1 MVNGVWSAFEMARY
15 QQQPAAHKRKSLR
28 ACSETRGCFNHDM
41 INNPAL
47 KIGFTNNYRRW
58 MGEVKFLNQN
68 HFNYR
73 VQRMRKDLCWW
84 DHCRVKATIK
94 ARSAGSEVLIPP
106 GITGSERLSKK
117 RRNVHQA
124 TWKTQFHNIT
134 LIHQRPRWVCLMFGC
149 ISADSS
155 QQVSDRGQALAAV
168 WSSVWSSEL
177 HAAKW
182 WKGRWVKG
190 EMTGKGPKRMQI
202 TLEMINQMTDYMVLV
217 GASAHLQTY

>member
-15 QQQPAAHKRKSLR
+15 QQQPAAHERKSLR

-73 VQRMRKDLCWW
+73 VQRTRKDLCWW
-84 DHCRVKATIK
+84 VQCQVKATIK
-94 ARSAGSEVLIPP
+94 ARDRWVRP
-106 GITGSERLSKK
+106 TQHK
-117 RRNVHQA
+117 RAKRAPSDMENSIS
-124 TWKTQFHNIT
+124 IT
-134 LIHQRPRWVCLMFGC
+134 LIHQRPLTAEFGWCLIASVPTPHSRFQTEVGL
-149 ISADSS
+149 
-155 QQVSDRGQALAAV
+155 LAPV

-177 HAAKW
+177 HAVKW
-182 WKGRWVKG
+182 RKGCWVKG
-190 EMTGKGPKRMQI
+190 EITRKGPKWMQV
-202 TLEMINQMTDYMVLV
+202 TVEMINQMTDYIVLV
-217 GASAHLQTY
+217 GASAHLQTS